1 MKKLFIICLTAAS
14 IMALCS
20 CTAEDDVQ
28 VEVETKAPTVAAEA
42 ETESKTEAKTA
53 AKTTEKLVMDQNGVK
68 IYYKG
73 VEDDLMGQKI
83 LLKIENN
90 SSKDYTVQQRDL
102 SINGYMVSGIIS
114 ESVKAG
120 KKANS
125 DITVLSSDLE
135 ENDIT
140 DIEEIS
146 VSFHVFSSDD
156 WLDTFDSDSITIKL
170 K

>member
-1 MKKLFIICLTAAS
+1 MKKLFIICLAAAA

-20 CTAEDDVQ
+20 CTAEEDVR
-28 VEVETKAPTVAAEA
+28 VEIETKASTVAAEA
-42 ETESKTEAKTA
+42 ETE
-53 AKTTEKLVMDQNGVK
+53 AKTTAKAVEKLIMDQNGVK

-73 VEDDLMGQKI
+73 VEDSLMGRSI

-135 ENDIT
+135 ENGIT

-156 WLDTFDSDSITIKL
+156 WLDSFDSDSITIKL

>member
-1 MKKLFIICLTAAS
+1 MKKLFIICLAAAA

-20 CTAEDDVQ
+20 CTAEDDVR
-28 VEVETKAPTVAAEA
+28 VEIETKESTVAAEA
-42 ETESKTEAKTA
+42 ETESKTAKKTA
-53 AKTTEKLVMDQNGVK
+53 EKLIMDQNGVK

-73 VEDDLMGQKI
+73 VEDDLMGKNI